1 MNWLLDLFSN
11 HSTIAYTVLIYAMV
25 IASGVV
31 LGKLNYKGV
40 SFGIA
45 WVLFT
50 GILAG
55 YLGFTVEKE
64 ILEFIREFGLI
75 LFVYTMGL
83 QVGPGFFASLQ
94 RQGMK
99 MNFIMIICVLTSTLM
114 VIGIYYFMHIPMP
127 ILVGLMS
134 GAVTNTPGLG
144 AAQQALKEVAASNP
158 GLANLP
164 PIGTFYAV
172 AYPGG
177 VMGIILVIMLC
188 KWIFKVNIEKENH
201 TLSKKNAERLPRP
214 GRLVL
219 QVKNPSIIGKPVKTL
234 FDTLQSQFVVSRV
247 YHDYNVMQATKETI
261 LHKDDIIMVV
271 AGKNDFD
278 KLKTVVGEETNFDFN
293 ADNANLVSKPVR
305 ITNSAA
311 CTRPLAEIDT
321 IHNYGVTITRV
332 VRSGIEFIPNGHSR
346 LQFGDIVNVIGEPKN
361 VEALTKAF
369 GNSEKK
375 MKEPHVA
382 GLFFGIALGVIVGSI
397 PFAIPGL
404 SVPVKLGLAGG
415 PLIIAILISRYASIV
430 PLTSYV
436 SQSANYMVREI
447 GIVLFLASVGIKAG
461 PEFVRT
467 ISSSQGPVFLLI
479 GFSITTIPLVVTAL
493 IANYIYKINFLETF
507 GLMAGSLTDPPALA
521 FANQMTGSE
530 APAVAYASVYP
541 LTMFLR
547 ILVPQ
552 LLILAFV

>member
-1 MNWLLDLFSN
+1 
-11 HSTIAYTVLIYAMV
+11 
-25 IASGVV
+25 
-31 LGKLNYKGV
+31 
-40 SFGIA
+40 
-45 WVLFT
+45 
-50 GILAG
+50 
-55 YLGFTVEKE
+55 
-64 ILEFIREFGLI
+64 
-75 LFVYTMGL
+75 
-83 QVGPGFFASLQ
+83 
-94 RQGMK
+94 
-99 MNFIMIICVLTSTLM
+99 
-114 VIGIYYFMHIPMP
+114 MP
-127 ILVGLMS
+127 TLVGLMS

-144 AAQQALKEVAASNP
+144 AAQQALKEVSVHNP
-158 GLANLP
+158 EIRNLP

-177 VMGIILVIMLC
+177 VMGIILVILLC
-188 KWIFKVNIEKENH
+188 KWIFKVNVEKENKR
-201 TLSKKNAERLPRP
+201 LSKKNAERLPKP
-214 GRLVL
+214 SRLIL
-219 QVKNPSIIGKPVKTL
+219 QVKNPAIIGKPVKTL
-234 FDTLQSQFVVSRV
+234 FDTLQSHFVVSRV
-247 YHDYNVMQATKETI
+247 YHDYNIMQATKETI
-261 LHKDDIIMVV
+261 LHKDDIILVV
-271 AGKNDFD
+271 ASIKDFD
-278 KLKTVVGEETNFDFN
+278 KLRTVVGEEVNFDFN
-293 ADNANLVSKPVR
+293 ADNTDLVSKPIR

-311 CTRPLAEIDT
+311 CTRQLSEIDT

-332 VRSGIEFIPNGHSR
+332 IRSGIEFIPNGNTR
-346 LQFGDIVNVIGEPKN
+346 LQFGDIVNVIGENKN
-361 VEALTKAF
+361 VEDLTKSF

-461 PEFVRT
+461 PEFVKT
-467 ISSSQGPVFLLI
+467 ILSSDGPVYLGI
-479 GFSITTIPLVVTAL
+479 GFAITTIPLIVTAM
-493 IANYIYKINFLETF
+493 AAHFIYKINFLEIF

-541 LTMFLR
+541 MTMFLR
-547 ILVPQ
+547 ILIPQ

>member
-1 MNWLLDLFSN
+1 MNWLVDLFSN
-11 HSTIAYTVLIYAMV
+11 HSTIVYVVLIYSIV

-31 LGKLNYKGV
+31 LGKLAFKGV

-45 WVLFT
+45 CVLFT

-55 YLGFTVEKE
+55 YLGFTIEKE

-94 RQGMK
+94 RQGLK
-99 MNFIMIICVLTSTLM
+99 MNFIMMICVLCSTLI
-114 VIGIYYFMHIPMP
+114 VIAVYYFTDIPMP
-127 ILVGLMS
+127 TLVGLMS

-144 AAQQALKEVAASNP
+144 AAQQALKEVAVNNP
-158 GLANLP
+158 ALQNMP

-177 VMGIILVIMLC
+177 VMGIILMIILC
-188 KWIFKVNIEKENH
+188 KWIFKVNIEKENKR
-201 TLSKKNAERLPRP
+201 LSKKNAERLPKPSRI
-214 GRLVL
+214 RLKVS
-219 QVKNPSIIGKPVKTL
+219 NPAIIGKPVKTL
-234 FDTLQSQFVVSRV
+234 FNTLQSHFVVSRV

-261 LHKDDIIMVV
+261 LHKDDIILVV
-271 AGKNDFD
+271 ASEKDFE
-278 KLKTVVGEETNFDFN
+278 KLRTVVGEEVDFDFSV
-293 ADNANLVSKPVR
+293 DNSNLVSKPIR
-305 ITNSAA
+305 ITSAAA
-311 CTRPLAEIDT
+311 CTKPLSDIDT

-332 VRSGIEFIPNGHSR
+332 IRSGVEFIPNGQTR
-346 LQFGDIVNVIGEPKN
+346 LQFGDIVNVIGEDKN
-361 VEALTKAF
+361 VGELTKKL

-397 PFAIPGL
+397 PLAIPGL

-461 PEFVRT
+461 PEFVKT
-467 ISSSQGPVFLLI
+467 ILSSDGPVFLAI
-479 GFSITTIPLVVTAL
+479 GFAITTIPLAVTAL
-493 IANYIYKINFLETF
+493 VAHFAYKINFLEIF

-530 APAVAYASVYP
+530 APAIAYASVYP
-541 LTMFLR
+541 MTMFLR
-547 ILVPQ
+547 ILIPQ
-552 LLILAFV
+552 LLILAFL